1 MSRALVERAVS
12 SVVEVFPVAVA
23 FTGKAD
29 MPLIV
34 PVGRE

>member
-1 MSRALVERAVS
+1 LNEPCAASWKVL
-12 SVVEVFPVAVA
+12 PVAVA

-34 PVGRE
+34 PIGRE